1 MDTGDT
7 YSAEEV
13 VDMEEGKAEAPD
25 CIQHTVPG
33 SLVVAGVVVD
43 VVVHVVVED
52 NGLQFVVVEDNWVV
66 AVRMVVEPSWVA
78 GMAGQ
83 GEADLEVLAGLD
95 TDDVLVEV
103 ENALP
108 ASWILVDFE
117 MVLVSVKR
125 EERSTRRLR
134 GWCF

>member
-1 MDTGDT
+1 VVVDTGDT
-7 YSAEEV
+7 YLAEEV
-13 VDMEEGKAEAPD
+13 VDRGEGKEEAPD
-25 CIQHTVPG
+25 CIQHTVPD
-33 SLVVAGVVVD
+33 SLVVAG

-52 NGLQFVVVEDNWVV
+52 NGLQFVVVEDNWGV
-66 AVRMVVEPSWVA
+66 AVRMVVEPSWAA

-95 TDDVLVEV
+95 TDDVLVEA

-117 MVLVSVKR
+117 KMLISQN
-125 EERSTRRLR
+125 ELQ
-134 GWCF
+134 